1 MMSCTTLFCRI
12 TLLAALIL
20 PVAHPALAGPTDAAT
35 DAASDAATIEELL
48 DATDDISRGSSSRG
62 IMEMQV
68 KTARYERSMRMELWS
83 QGETK
88 SLVRILEPVKDRG
101 VSTLRSGD
109 NIWNYLPN
117 VDRTVKV
124 PSAMMGGA
132 WMGSHITNDDLVRSS
147 RLADDFTATV
157 KARPGQAGATSYE
170 LELVARPD
178 APVVWG
184 RISVKIS
191 VAKIPEKIQ
200 YYDENGKLIRTL
212 SFEEVKVVGG
222 RTMPTVQRV
231 LPADKPGEQTV
242 MRFERMEFDLALPES
257 TFTLHALKP

>member
-1 MMSCTTLFCRI
+1 MTSCTTLICRLV
-12 TLLAALIL
+12 LLGALSVPFAWAA
-20 PVAHPALAGPTDAAT
+20 VAGPTDTAAAT
-35 DAASDAATIEELL
+35 ATIEELL
-48 DATDDISRGSSSRG
+48 DATDDISRGSSSHG
-62 IMEMQV
+62 IMQMEV

-101 VSTLRSGD
+101 VCTLRSGD

-147 RLADDFTATV
+147 RLADDFVATV
-157 KARPGQAGATSYE
+157 KARPGQAGATSYL

-178 APVVWG
+178 APLVWG
-184 RISVKIS
+184 SILVQISA
-191 VAKIPEKIQ
+191 AKIPEKIQ
-200 YYDENGKLIRTL
+200 YYEESGKLVRTMT
-212 SFEEVKVVGG
+212 FEEVKVIDG
-222 RTMPTVQRV
+222 RRMPTVQRV

-242 MRFERMEFDLALPES
+242 MRFETMEFDVALPEA
-257 TFTLHALKP
+257 TFTLQALKP

>member
-1 MMSCTTLFCRI
+1 MMSCTTLICRVA
-12 TLLAALIL
+12 LLAALIL
-20 PVAHPALAGPTDAAT
+20 PVAQPALAGPTDAAT
-35 DAASDAATIEELL
+35 DAATIEELL
-48 DATDDISRGSSSRG
+48 DATDDISRGSSSHG

-88 SLVRILEPVKDRG
+88 SLVRILEPAKDRG
-101 VSTLRSGD
+101 VCTLRSGD

-191 VAKIPEKIQ
+191 AAKIPEKIQ
-200 YYDENGKLIRTL
+200 YYDENGKLVRTL

-242 MRFERMEFDLALPES
+242 MRFERMEFDVALPEA
-257 TFTLHALKP
+257 TFTLQALKP

>member
-1 MMSCTTLFCRI
+1 MRSCTTFICR
-12 TLLAALIL
+12 AALL
-20 PVAHPALAGPTDAAT
+20 GALCFPLATAAVAAPTGTAADT
-35 DAASDAATIEELL
+35 ATIQELL
-48 DATDDISRGSSSRG
+48 DATDDISRGSSSHG
-62 IMEMQV
+62 IMQMEV

-101 VSTLRSGD
+101 VCTLRSGD

-147 RLADDFTATV
+147 RLADDFVATV
-157 KARPGQAGATSYE
+157 KARPGQAGATSYV

-184 RISVKIS
+184 SILAQISA
-191 VAKIPEKIQ
+191 AKIPEKIQ
-200 YYDENGKLIRTL
+200 YYDESGKLVRTMT
-212 SFEEVKVVGG
+212 FEEVKVIDG

-242 MRFERMEFDLALPES
+242 MRFESMDFDVALPEA
-257 TFTLHALKP
+257 TFTLQALKP

>member
-1 MMSCTTLFCRI
+1 
-12 TLLAALIL
+12 
-20 PVAHPALAGPTDAAT
+20 
-35 DAASDAATIEELL
+35 
-48 DATDDISRGSSSRG
+48 
-62 IMEMQV
+62 
-68 KTARYERSMRMELWS
+68 
-83 QGETK
+83 
-88 SLVRILEPVKDRG
+88 LEPVKDRG
-101 VSTLRSGD
+101 VCTLRSGD

-147 RLADDFTATV
+147 RLADDFVATV
-157 KARPGQAGATSYE
+157 KARPGQAGATSYV

-184 RISVKIS
+184 SILAQISA
-191 VAKIPEKIQ
+191 AKIPEKIQ
-200 YYDENGKLIRTL
+200 YYDESGKLVRTMT
-212 SFEEVKVVGG
+212 FEEVKVIDG

-242 MRFERMEFDLALPES
+242 MRFESMDFDVALPEA
-257 TFTLHALKP
+257 TFTLQALKP